1 MTNEI
6 DSPRFLENGRF
17 DGSHAELVEGLSAGR
32 SRRILSFFGGLILHV
47 IVWDLVLARVP
58 IIGWRARQTRISRH
72 RKMSRQFR
80 VLAVEMGGVMIKL
93 GQFLSSR
100 VDVLPREITDELKG
114 LQDEVPAVP
123 SAEIFAILRAELGDL
138 DLRFAHI
145 EAEPIAAA
153 SLGQAHRAWLRPQ
166 KAGET
171 YGKAVIVKVQRPFI
185 EEMVRV
191 DLGALRVVAHWLMR
205 YKPIRKRADVPA
217 LLDEF
222 SRTLWEELDYEAE
235 ADNAERFAQIHAGNP
250 RMAIP
255 KIYRHHSTKRVI
267 VLENVE
273 TLKIGAMQALL
284 DAEIDPK
291 AVADALLEAYFKQV
305 FIEGFFHADPHPG
318 NLFVRPLPE
327 WDPALRQAQGQA
339 QGQAGGRPFKLIFVD
354 FGMVGRV
361 PSLMGD
367 NLRKI
372 MIAVTMRDARQLTE
386 AYQDLGFF
394 LPGADTERII
404 EAQTVLLDRIW
415 GRKLLDLANPD
426 PKEVQELTGQ
436 FRDLLFDFPF
446 QIPQDFI
453 YLGRALG
460 MVSGLISQLD
470 PEINPWYTI
479 EKYGEELI
487 QQQGASALGEMSWEV
502 LLEGIRPYLEMPP
515 RILRLLEMAES
526 GRLSVQQK
534 PDAATLRQQERLENR
549 LNRLSWSILGAA
561 GMLSA
566 TLLYIFRKSNKK

>member
-1 MTNEI
+1 MTNDI
-6 DSPRFLENGRF
+6 DSPLFLENGHF
-17 DGSHAELVEGLSAGR
+17 DGLSAGR
-32 SRRILSFFGGLILHV
+32 SRRILRFFGGMIVHV

-58 IIGWRARQTRISRH
+58 LLGWRARQTRTSRH

-100 VDVLPREITDELKG
+100 VDVLPSEITDELKG

-123 SAEIFAILRAELGDL
+123 SDQVFAIMRAELGDL
-138 DLRFAHI
+138 EKRFAHI

-153 SLGQAHRAWLRPQ
+153 SLGQAHRAWLLP
-166 KAGET
+166 EDTDDT

-191 DLGALRVVAHWLMR
+191 DLSALAVVATWLMR

-250 RMAIP
+250 RMTVP
-255 KIYRHHSTKRVI
+255 VIYREHSTKRVI

-273 TLKIGAMQALL
+273 TLKIGDMEAMTNV
-284 DAEIDPK
+284 DIDPK
-291 AVADALLEAYFKQV
+291 EVADALLEAYFKQV

-318 NLFVRPLPE
+318 NLFVRPLPD
-327 WDPALRQAQGQA
+327 WDPETEKS
-339 QGQAGGRPFKLIFVD
+339 RPFKLIFID

-502 LLEGIRPYLEMPP
+502 LWEGIRPYLEMPP

-526 GRLSVQQK
+526 GRLTVQQK
-534 PDAATLRQQERLENR
+534 PDAATKRQQERLESR

-566 TLLYIFRKSNKK
+566 TLLYIFRKSNK